1 MPARRKSTPEE
12 IARSRTRVLEALR
25 SLKAEDIDQL
35 SRSMQERKLAREEL
49 RARKKQTLTRH

>member
-1 MPARRKSTPEE
+1 MPARRKSTPDE

-35 SRSMQERKLAREEL
+35 AGAMQERKLVREQL
-49 RARKKQTLTRH
+49 RARKRQMSTRH